1 MSEVSLKQLRCF
13 VAVYAERSFT
23 RAAKSLGMAQS
34 PVSQAIATLESH
46 LGEALFDRSGRD
58 VVPTAAAHALYPEA
72 VELRRRAEG
81 LPHVVAA
88 AREGL
93 EPRRLR
99 LGAVSSAFPSIVG
112 ALMPALADHS
122 VDVTDG
128 GSAALVHALEQGD
141 LDVVLVRD
149 VADRRA
155 DQRIAYREPLVVAVP
170 ASHALAERVEL
181 TIGDIADE
189 PLVLFDRERA
199 PVAFDLATAA
209 FLQAGRTL
217 RIASRVSSE
226 QAMLGLVGAG
236 LGVALVPRSQTLH
249 PWPGVVFAPLAGASA
264 TYPLS
269 VRVAPGDPLGV
280 LDRIASTLA
289 DWAATHG
296 TP

>member
-112 ALMPALADHS
+112 AL
-122 VDVTDG
+122 
-128 GSAALVHALEQGD
+128 
-141 LDVVLVRD
+141 
-149 VADRRA
+149 
-155 DQRIAYREPLVVAVP
+155 
-170 ASHALAERVEL
+170 
-181 TIGDIADE
+181 
-189 PLVLFDRERA
+189 
-199 PVAFDLATAA
+199 
-209 FLQAGRTL
+209 
-217 RIASRVSSE
+217 
-226 QAMLGLVGAG
+226 
-236 LGVALVPRSQTLH
+236 
-249 PWPGVVFAPLAGASA
+249 
-264 TYPLS
+264 
-269 VRVAPGDPLGV
+269 
-280 LDRIASTLA
+280 
-289 DWAATHG
+289 
-296 TP
+296 